1 MIKCTFSIWRLF
13 SAGNAL
19 HFLEIHKVLPAKMCL
34 FPTKNISPSALGEL
48 IIVYL
53 NGLGYFLPKESNRSP
68 RRRHNE
74 KNCFAEKTMP

>member
-1 MIKCTFSIWRLF
+1 MIKCTFGIWRLF

-53 NGLGYFLPKESNRSP
+53 NELCLLSIEGKYPPNPE
-68 RRRHNE
+68 
-74 KNCFAEKTMP
+74 AAQ